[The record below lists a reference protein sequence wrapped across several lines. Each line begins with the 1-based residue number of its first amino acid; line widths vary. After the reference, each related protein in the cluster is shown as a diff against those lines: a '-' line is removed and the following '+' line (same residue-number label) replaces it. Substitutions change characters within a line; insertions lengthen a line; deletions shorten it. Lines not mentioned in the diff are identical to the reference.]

1 MARLKY
7 NYYNYNIAKYSI
19 KKIILVKWL
28 VVGYQLNRKCCL
40 DRNTSNNR
48 MGIKVQFNL
57 GD

>member
-1 MARLKY
+1 
-7 NYYNYNIAKYSI
+7 
-19 KKIILVKWL
+19 LVKWL
-28 VVGYQLNRKCCL
+28 VVDYQLNRKCCL